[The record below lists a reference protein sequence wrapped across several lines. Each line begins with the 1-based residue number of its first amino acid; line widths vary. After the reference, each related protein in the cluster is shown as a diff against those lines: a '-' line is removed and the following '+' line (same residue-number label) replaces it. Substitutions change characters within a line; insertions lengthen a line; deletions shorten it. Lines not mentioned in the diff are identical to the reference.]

1 MKTRKIGGHVS
12 AAGGIDKA
20 VERAAAIGANCVQVF
35 SGSPRVWQRPDLKQI
50 DVKKVFAK
58 QQELAVE
65 PIITHALYLLNL
77 ASDKPDLLR
86 KSTEALCFDLEFDAL
101 LKGKGVVVHLGSHQ
115 GRGWETVR
123 DQVAQAVSD
132 VLKKTPS
139 ESTFLM
145 ENAAGQNGKIG
156 GNLEELRW
164 LLDQVNSPRLG
175 WCLDTCHAF
184 AGGYSLS
191 DDKTVPKGAFAE
203 ITRLKMWQSLGCLH
217 VNDSR
222 DPFDSG
228 RDRHA
233 NISEGLIPLADLEY
247 FLNLPE
253 LLDKPLILEV
263 PGEEDQGP
271 DKINIDRIKKLVG
284 MA

>member
-1 MKTRKIGGHVS
+1 
-12 AAGGIDKA
+12 
-20 VERAAAIGANCVQVF
+20 
-35 SGSPRVWQRPDLKQI
+35 
-50 DVKKVFAK
+50 
-58 QQELAVE
+58 
-65 PIITHALYLLNL
+65 
-77 ASDKPDLLR
+77 
-86 KSTEALCFDLEFDAL
+86 
-101 LKGKGVVVHLGSHQ
+101 
-115 GRGWETVR
+115 
-123 DQVAQAVSD
+123 VSD